1 MNNVTMDRTRPIA
14 AVAKNEQN
22 DKTYTTIRNIP
33 MKSKSPPAMGLMVNH
48 KAAGTHKSAL
58 PNVAMPTTSAM
69 IDTILLISLP
79 QSFLRKCGLSFL
91 AFHKFTLN
99 IC

>member
-14 AVAKNEQN
+14 ARGKNEQN
-22 DKTYTTIRNIP
+22 DKTHTTSRNNP
-33 MKSKSPPAMGLMVNH
+33 MISNSPPALGMIADHTV
-48 KAAGTHKSAL
+48 KGTNKSPL
-58 PNVAMPTTSAM
+58 PNVATPATSAM
-69 IDTILLISLP
+69 IDTILLISVP
-79 QSFLRKCGLSFL
+79 QRFLRKCGLSFL